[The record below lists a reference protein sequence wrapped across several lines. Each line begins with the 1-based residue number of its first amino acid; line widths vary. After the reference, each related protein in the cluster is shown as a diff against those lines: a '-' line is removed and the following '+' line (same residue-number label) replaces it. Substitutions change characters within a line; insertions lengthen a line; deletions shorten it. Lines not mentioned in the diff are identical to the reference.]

1 MEETN
6 KQEQEGRTER
16 VKERG
21 GVRKGILYELLI
33 LGIKIAAIVGVLV
46 AVFTFIFGVFRTAD
60 ASMHPA
66 VRDGDL
72 VIYYR
77 FDKKY
82 VASDSVVVKFDGE
95 KQVRRVVAVAGDT
108 VDFTEKGN
116 LMLNGSIQQ
125 ETDINEKTYRYDT
138 GVEFPLTVPEG
149 EIFVLGDSRE
159 HSTDSRVYGCVP
171 INKTLGK
178 VTMIIRTR
186 RP

>member
-46 AVFTFIFGVFRTAD
+46 AIFTFIFGVFRTPD

-66 VRDGDL
+66 IRDGDI

-116 LMLNGSIQQ
+116 LVLNGSSQQ
-125 ETDINEKTYRYDT
+125 ETDINEKTYR
-138 GVEFPLTVPEG
+138 
-149 EIFVLGDSRE
+149 
-159 HSTDSRVYGCVP
+159 
-171 INKTLGK
+171 
-178 VTMIIRTR
+178 
-186 RP
+186 